1 MTTPT
6 AMAAPHS
13 FPSLD
18 DAKRAARIAA
28 QAARAGCDPAL
39 GAALAA
45 FVPPIIPPDRVVAG
59 FWPLPGEINIR
70 PLLAVLHARGH
81 TLCLPHTPPRGQPLT
96 FHRWQPGAALRPGRF
111 GTFVPD
117 GPAITPGILLV
128 PLLAFD
134 RRGHRLGYGGGYY
147 DRTIAALPGITTI
160 GCAYA
165 VQEVS
170 AVPSGPTDMPLDSIA
185 TERGLIPLRT

>member
-6 AMAAPHS
+6 AMAAPHPL
-13 FPSLD
+13 PSLD
-18 DAKRAARIAA
+18 DLKRAARLAAIAA
-28 QAARAGCDPAL
+28 RSGCEPAL
-39 GAALAA
+39 GDRLIEP
-45 FVPPIIPPDRVVAG
+45 VLPIIPQGSVVAG
-59 FWPLPGEINIR
+59 FWPLAHEIDIR
-70 PLLAVLHARGH
+70 PLMTALHAHGH
-81 TLCLPHTPPRGQPLT
+81 ELCLPQTPPRGQALT
-96 FHRWQPGAALRPGRF
+96 FRRWTPGDTLRPGRF
-111 GTFVPD
+111 GTLVPD
-117 GPAITPGILLV
+117 GPPVTPNVLLV

-147 DRTIAALPGITTI
+147 DRTIATLPGVYTI

-170 AVPSGPTDMPLDSIA
+170 AVPSGPTDMPLDRVA